1 MNVISIIQARMSS
14 SRLPNKVL
22 LDLEGKPVL
31 ERIYQRLQRSKI
43 VDKIVIATSDDISDD
58 PIGLLCSQIH
68 IPIYRGSLDDV
79 LSRFYFAAQLNNADI
94 IVRITGDCPVVDAG
108 IVDELIEKVLTNSYD
123 YACLSGE
130 FPDGLDCSVMTFD
143 SLEDAHLNA
152 RLASD
157 REHVCPFIEK
167 QPQKFKIYN
176 YYKFTNLGHHRW
188 TLDEEDDYKLIG
200 EIFKNLVHKNKYFNY
215 QDILNFLENNPL
227 LKDINSHIA
236 RNEGYQKSLADD

>member
-1 MNVISIIQARMSS
+1 MNVIAIIQARMSS

-176 YYKFTNLGHHRW
+176 YC
-188 TLDEEDDYKLIG
+188 
-200 EIFKNLVHKNKYFNY
+200 
-215 QDILNFLENNPL
+215 L
-227 LKDINSHIA
+227 LYTSPSPRDS
-236 RNEGYQKSLADD
+236 